1 MMNPD
6 LGLKPPKSRLS
17 EKIRQ
22 TFLMGSYVWI
32 LIAVWTL
39 VVSASMVWNLLQ
51 QKQEALQIARHV
63 ALTIYDRDVLYRRW
77 AAVHG
82 GVYVPVSP
90 QSPPT
95 PYLAHNPERDLTTP
109 LGRTLTLLNPAYMT
123 RQVYEFAQKSGQVKG
138 HLTSLRPIRAENAP
152 DPWEREA
159 LKAFEQGMTEHSSVV
174 ELDGTL
180 YMRLMRPFI
189 TEQSCLGCH
198 AKQGYKLGDIR
209 GGISVAVP
217 MTPILGEHSQ
227 SPLVLGHFGLWFL
240 GLAGI
245 VVGARRLDQSTADK
259 IRAQEAAAAAAMA
272 ERTVEGMMDSVVLTD
287 REGMITHTNKAFT
300 DTFGWGEE
308 IRGQLPT
315 KMVVE
320 SDMPKVLSSIQ
331 ECLGKGYKKDL
342 ESVFLAKDRREI
354 PVLINL
360 SLLKDPHRD
369 PTGVIAVIRDIRELR
384 QAEEAVKGERQRLFS
399 LLENLPAAIYLVRP
413 DYSLAF
419 ANRYFRERFGAPNGR
434 PCYEVLHGR
443 SQSCEDCPALRVFE
457 RKSPESKEWTRPDGF
472 IYQLYHYPFDDI
484 DGSPLVLIMCIDIT
498 ELKRAEGEIRKLN
511 EGLEMRVRERTDELV
526 REVQERELVQLKLTK
541 SLEELERSNKELEG
555 FAYVASHDLQEPL
568 RKMASFSELLGKRY
582 RHQMDEK
589 ADKYLGYIADGA
601 ARLQRLINDLLSFS
615 RVGRADFTLI
625 PANLENVL
633 QETLNDIQ
641 QVINETHTEI
651 SRDPLPTL
659 KVNPFQ
665 LRQLFQ
671 NLISNGIKFRGDQ
684 PPRIHISARQEGGE
698 WVICVQDNGIGF
710 APQYVGQIFEVFKR
724 LHTKEAYP
732 GTGIGLAICKK
743 IVERH
748 GGRIW
753 AESEP
758 GRGSKFYFT
767 IPV

>member
-1 MMNPD
+1 MSTN
-6 LGLKPPKSRLS
+6 LGLRAQKSRVC

-22 TFLMGSYVWI
+22 TFLLGSYLWI
-32 LIAVWTL
+32 LIGVWTL
-39 VVSASMVWNLLQ
+39 VVSASIAWNLLQ
-51 QKQEALQIARHV
+51 EKQEALRIARHV

-95 PYLAHNPERDLTTP
+95 PYLAHLSERDLTTP
-109 LGRTLTLLNPAYMT
+109 SGRTLTLLNPAYMT
-123 RQVYEFAQKSGQVKG
+123 RQVYEFAQESGQVQG

-152 DPWEREA
+152 DPWEAEA
-159 LKAFEQGMTEHSSVV
+159 LKAFEKGMIERAALV
-174 ELDGTL
+174 DGKGNL

-198 AKQGYKLGDIR
+198 AKQGYKVGDIR
-209 GGISVAVP
+209 GGISIAVP
-217 MTPILGEHSQ
+217 MAPILAEHSQ

-240 GLAGI
+240 GLVGI
-245 VVGARRLDQSTADK
+245 IIGARRLNQSTAEK
-259 IRAQEAAAAAAMA
+259 IKAQEVAAAATMA
-272 ERTVEGMMDSVVLTD
+272 VRTIEGMMDSVVLTD
-287 REGMITHTNKAFT
+287 REGKIIHTNRAFT
-300 DTFGWGEE
+300 DTFGWAEEVQGE
-308 IRGQLPT
+308 LPT
-315 KMVVE
+315 KLVVE
-320 SDMPKVLSSIQ
+320 TDIPKILSSVQ

-342 ESVFLAKDRREI
+342 ESVFLAKGRKEV

-360 SLLKDPHRD
+360 SLLKDPHSD
-369 PTGVIAVIRDIRELR
+369 PTGVIAVIRDIREIR
-384 QAEEAVKGERQRLFS
+384 QAEEALKGERQRLFS

-419 ANRYFRERFGAPNGR
+419 VNRYFRERFGAPDGG
-434 PCYEVLHGR
+434 PCYGVLHER
-443 SQSCEDCPALRVFE
+443 SRPCEDCPASRVFE
-457 RKSPESKEWTRPDGF
+457 RKSPEAHEWIRPDGS

-484 DGSPLVLIMCIDIT
+484 DGAPLVLVMGIDIT
-498 ELKRAEGEIRKLN
+498 ELKRAEAEIRKLN

-526 REVQERELVQLKLTK
+526 QEVKEREMVQLKLTR
-541 SLEELERSNKELEG
+541 SLEDLERSNKELEE

-568 RKMASFSELLGKRY
+568 RKMASFSDLLGKRY
-582 RHQMDEK
+582 RDQLDDR

-625 PANLENVL
+625 PTNLEDVL
-633 QETLNDIQ
+633 KGTLTDIQ
-641 QVINETHTEI
+641 PLITETHAEI
-651 SRDPLPTL
+651 QYDPLPTL

-671 NLISNGIKFRGDQ
+671 NLISNAIKFHGDH
-684 PPRIHISARQEGGE
+684 PPGIHISAKQEGGE
-698 WVICVQDNGIGF
+698 WVISVRDNGIGF
-710 APQYVGQIFEVFKR
+710 VPQHAEQIFEVFKR
-724 LHTKEAYP
+724 LHTKETYP

-743 IVERH
+743 IAERH

-758 GRGSKFYFT
+758 GRGSTFYFT
-767 IPV
+767 IPM

>member
-1 MMNPD
+1 MNPN
-6 LGLKPPKSRLS
+6 LGLKASKSFVCQ
-17 EKIRQ
+17 KIRQ

-32 LIAVWTL
+32 LVGVWTL
-39 VVSASMVWNLLQ
+39 MVSASLVWNLLQ
-51 QKQEALQIARHV
+51 EQQEAIRIARHV

-77 AAVHG
+77 ASVHG

-95 PYLAHNPERDLTTP
+95 PYLVHIPERDLTTP
-109 LGRTLTLLNPAYMT
+109 SGRRLTLLNPAYMT
-123 RQVYEFAQKSGQVKG
+123 RQVYEYAQESGQVKG

-159 LKAFEQGMTEHSSVV
+159 LKTFENGMTEHSSLVDL
-174 ELDGTL
+174 EGIL
-180 YMRLMRPFI
+180 YLRLMRPFI

-198 AKQGYKLGDIR
+198 AKQGYEVGDIR

-217 MTPILGEHSQ
+217 MAPILNEHSQ

-245 VVGARRLDQSTADK
+245 IVGARRLNQSTADK
-259 IRAQEAAAAAAMA
+259 IRAQEAAAAATMA
-272 ERTVEGMMDSVVLTD
+272 VRTIEGMMDSVVLTD
-287 REGMITHTNKAFT
+287 RKGMITHTNKAFT

-308 IRGQLPT
+308 VRGELPT
-315 KMVVE
+315 KLVLE
-320 SDMPKVLSSIQ
+320 SDMPKVLSSIH

-342 ESVFLAKDRREI
+342 ETVFLAKDSKEV

-360 SLLKDPHRD
+360 SLLKDPHSD

-384 QAEEAVKGERQRLFS
+384 QAEEALKDERQRLFS

-419 ANRYFRERFGAPNGR
+419 VNRYFRERFGAPEGR

-443 SQSCEDCPALRVFE
+443 SQSCEDCPARRVFE
-457 RKSPESKEWTRPDGF
+457 KKSPEAQEWTRPDGS

-484 DGSPLVLIMCIDIT
+484 DGSPLVLVMGIDIT
-498 ELKRAEGEIRKLN
+498 ELKQAEGEIRKLN
-511 EGLEMRVRERTDELV
+511 EGLETRVRERTAELV
-526 REVQERELVQLKLTK
+526 REVKERELVQLKLTR
-541 SLEELERSNKELEG
+541 SLEDLERSNKELEE

-568 RKMASFSELLGKRY
+568 RKMASFSDLLGKRY
-582 RHQMDEK
+582 RHQLDER
-589 ADKYLGYIADGA
+589 ADQYLGYIADGA

-625 PANLENVL
+625 PVNLEDVL
-633 QETLNDIQ
+633 QGTLIDIQ
-641 QVINETHTEI
+641 PLLNETGTKIHYG
-651 SRDPLPTL
+651 PLPIL
-659 KVNPFQ
+659 KVNPFHF
-665 LRQLFQ
+665 RQLFQ
-671 NLISNGIKFRGDQ
+671 NLISNGIKFHGDH
-684 PPRIHISARQEGGE
+684 PPLIHISARQESGE
-698 WVICVQDNGIGF
+698 WVISVQDNGIGF
-710 APQYVGQIFEVFKR
+710 DPQYAEQIFEVFKR

-753 AESEP
+753 VESEQ
-758 GRGSKFYFT
+758 GRGSTFYFT